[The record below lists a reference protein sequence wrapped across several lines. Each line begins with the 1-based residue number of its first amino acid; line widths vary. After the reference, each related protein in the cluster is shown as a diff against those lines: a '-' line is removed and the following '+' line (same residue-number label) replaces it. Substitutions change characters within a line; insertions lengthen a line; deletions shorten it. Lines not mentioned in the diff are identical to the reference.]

1 MSEAAALMPEPAKP
15 RLGFL
20 GVGWIGRHRM
30 EAIATSGD
38 VAIAAIADPSPEM
51 AEEARKLAPEA
62 ELAAS
67 LDDLLALDL
76 DGIVI
81 ATPSA
86 LHAEQAVRALEAGA
100 AVFCQKPLGRTAT
113 EARQVV
119 EAARKADRLLSVDLS
134 YRHTEAMGKIREL
147 VRSGALGEVY
157 AADLVF
163 HNAYG
168 PDKAWFYDRAL
179 SGGGC
184 VMDLGV
190 HLVDLALW
198 MLDFPAVTHV
208 SANLFAGGR
217 PLETPDRVED
227 YAVATLELA
236 TGTVVRIACSWRL
249 SAGCDAVIAAD
260 FHGIN
265 GGAAMRNVNGSF
277 YDFTAEHY
285 RGTART
291 TLATPPDAW
300 GGRAAV
306 DWARR
311 LAADARFDSEAERLV
326 DVAAAVDAIYAAGIG
341 PLKGARL
348 SRLASF

>member
-1 MSEAAALMPEPAKP
+1 MSPAAALAPEAAKP
-15 RLGFL
+15 RVGFL

-30 EAIATSGD
+30 EAIATSG
-38 VAIAAIADPSPEM
+38 AAEIAAIADPSADM
-51 AEEARKLAPEA
+51 TKEAAKLAPKA

-67 LDDLLALDL
+67 LDDLLALGL

-86 LHAEQAVRALEAGA
+86 LHAEQAIRALDAGV
-100 AVFCQKPLGRTAT
+100 AVFCQKPLGRTAA

-119 EAARKADRLLSVDLS
+119 EAARRADRLLAVDLS
-134 YRHTEAMGKIREL
+134 YRHTAAMEKIREL

-168 PDKAWFYDRAL
+168 PDKAWFYDPAL

-198 MLDFPAVTHV
+198 MLDFPAVTRV
-208 SANLFAGGR
+208 SASLFAGGR
-217 PLETPDRVED
+217 PLQPSQQVED
-227 YAVATLELA
+227 YAVATLQLE
-236 TGTVVRIACSWRL
+236 TGAIVRIACSWRL
-249 SAGCDAVIAAD
+249 SAGCDALISAD
-260 FHGIN
+260 FHGTS
-265 GGAAMRNVNGSF
+265 GSGAMRNVNGSF
-277 YDFTAEHY
+277 YDFTAEHFQ
-285 RGTART
+285 GTART
-291 TLATPPDAW
+291 TLAVPPDAW

-311 LAADARFDSEAERLV
+311 LAAGARFDAEAERLV
-326 DVAAAVDAIYAAGIG
+326 DVAAAVDAIYAE
-341 PLKGARL
+341 GAAVR
-348 SRLASF
+348 R